1 MKKISHFILGCI
13 LISMFF
19 PLIANADTSTTV
31 IKKATIT
38 FTESGGGN
46 TGESGGGNTGES
58 GGGNTGESGGGSTG
72 ESDGG
77 STGESDDGN
86 KLPITGEL
94 SSRYSFVLGILLLLY
109 SVYAFRNADRNK
121 TS

>member
-46 TGESGGGNTGES
+46 TGESGGG
-58 GGGNTGESGGGSTG
+58 
-72 ESDGG
+72 